1 MRRFRPHHV
10 ASTASLGSA
19 HPFLCGEGLGQ
30 RGLVIGTDQ
39 AGGLVC
45 FDPFELYA
53 SGALAGPGI
62 AVMGEIGRGKS
73 SLVKSL
79 VLRQVGALGRRAV
92 IISPKRGEY
101 DALAAALG
109 ASTIRLGGTSDARL
123 NPLDATT
130 LIGRLRAARSVARAA
145 LARAL
150 SPAEDAALAAALTF
164 LDIGVTLP
172 ALVETLLS
180 PDARVLA
187 SRWRDT
193 EQWTGETRELAL
205 GLDRFARG
213 DAAGVFDGP
222 TSRVSLDAALVVLDL
237 SALAERASASI
248 LISTALAGVN
258 AAISRESDS
267 HHEKRLVVV
276 DEAWRVL
283 PDEHAAE
290 ALLDLTKHARAYGV
304 CPLIVMH
311 RAADLIAAGD
321 AGTRLSRI
329 AEGLLA
335 DCETRICFAQPP
347 DQAEAAAR
355 LLGLPANA
363 ASALP
368 RLRTGEAIWRVGT
381 RTLLVRHA
389 LGETE
394 RLIVDTDARMLPLD
408 ATRRGAR

>member
-1 MRRFRPHHV
+1 M
-10 ASTASLGSA
+10 
-19 HPFLCGEGLGQ
+19 
-30 RGLVIGTDQ
+30 
-39 AGGLVC
+39 
-45 FDPFELYA
+45 
-53 SGALAGPGI
+53 
-62 AVMGEIGRGKS
+62 
-73 SLVKSL
+73 
-79 VLRQVGALGRRAV
+79 
-92 IISPKRGEY
+92 
-101 DALAAALG
+101 
-109 ASTIRLGGTSDARL
+109 
-123 NPLDATT
+123 
-130 LIGRLRAARSVARAA
+130 IGRLRAARSVARAA

-164 LDIGVTLP
+164 LETGVTLP

-180 PDARVLA
+180 PDPQVLA
-187 SRWRDT
+187 SRWRDA

-213 DAAGVFDGP
+213 DAAGVFDAP
-222 TSRVSLDAALVVLDL
+222 TRGVSLDAALVVLDL

-248 LISTALAGVN
+248 LISTALAGVS
-258 AAISRESDS
+258 AAISRESDAQ
-267 HHEKRLVVV
+267 HEKRLVVV

-311 RAADLIAAGD
+311 RAADLVAAGD

-335 DCETRICFAQPP
+335 DCETRSVSRSRRTRLRP
-347 DQAEAAAR
+347 R
-355 LLGLPANA
+355 RSLLGLPANA

-368 RLRTGEAIWRVGT
+368 RLRTRRGDLAR
-381 RTLLVRHA
+381 RSSDAACPPRARRDRASDRRHRRA
-389 LGETE
+389 
-394 RLIVDTDARMLPLD
+394 DAALD